1 MNVPQ
6 AHSDPPGMKEIDPNK
21 ANNDA
26 LKHVSR
32 KEIILWTK
40 MHQRVE
46 SNLSDWSRSR
56 YS

>member
-6 AHSDPPGMKEIDPNK
+6 AHSNPPGMKEIDPNK
-21 ANNDA
+21 SNNDA
-26 LKHVSR
+26 LKHLLG

-46 SNLSDWSRSR
+46 LNLSD
-56 YS
+56 